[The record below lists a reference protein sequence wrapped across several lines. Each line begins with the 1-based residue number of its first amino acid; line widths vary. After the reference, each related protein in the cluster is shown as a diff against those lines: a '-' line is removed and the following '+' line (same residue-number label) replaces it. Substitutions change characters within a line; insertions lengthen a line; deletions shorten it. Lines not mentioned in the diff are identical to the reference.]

1 MKIIVFLGPPGV
13 GKGTQCSLL
22 STRLGVKHIS
32 TGAIIRQEIA
42 SESEL
47 GLRVKGIVETGHLV
61 DDQSIFSCLE
71 NALTSMQPKHNDIIL
86 LDGIPRNLSQAK
98 DLDLVLN
105 KFSSKV
111 DLVLSLSADLDKLI
125 ERFERRWTCSSCGK
139 IEAIPQQTN
148 IGHFVCTGCGKQ
160 GTMFRRKDDE
170 PETVRKRFT
179 VYQKETLPL
188 ASFYTDKNN
197 LCVIDG
203 LRHPEF
209 VYAEIVSILLRK

>member
-1 MKIIVFLGPPGV
+1 MKVIIFLGPPGV

-22 STRLGVKHIS
+22 SSRLGVKHIS

-42 SESEL
+42 SESAL
-47 GLRVKGIVETGHLV
+47 GLKVKSIVESGHLV
-61 DDQSIFSCLE
+61 DDKSIFDCLE
-71 NALTSMQPKHNDIIL
+71 SALSIMKPKQNDLIL

-98 DLDLVLN
+98 EFDVLIS

-111 DLVLSLSADLDKLI
+111 DLVLSLSADLDKLL

-139 IEAIPQQTN
+139 IDSIAPHTDISNYT
-148 IGHFVCTGCGKQ
+148 CSSCAKS

-170 PETVRKRFT
+170 PETVKRRFT
-179 VYQKETLPL
+179 VYQQETLPL
-188 ASFYTDKNN
+188 VSYYADRNN
-197 LCVIDG
+197 LSIIDG
-203 LRHPEF
+203 LRQPEI

>member
-1 MKIIVFLGPPGV
+1 MKVIIFLGPPGV

-42 SESEL
+42 SESAL
-47 GLRVKGIVETGHLV
+47 GLKVKGIVESGHLV
-61 DDQSIFSCLE
+61 DDKSIFECLDS
-71 NALTSMQPKHNDIIL
+71 ALNTMKLKQSDIIL

-98 DLDLVLN
+98 EFDVLIS

-111 DLVLSLSADLDKLI
+111 DLVISLSAELDKLI
-125 ERFERRWTCSSCGK
+125 ERFARRWTCSSCGK
-139 IEAIPQQTN
+139 IDSIVLGTDMTN
-148 IGHFVCTGCGKQ
+148 YVCNNCEKI

-170 PETVRKRFT
+170 PETVKKRFT
-179 VYQKETLPL
+179 VYQQETEPL
-188 ASFYTDKNN
+188 VSYYADKNN
-197 LCVIDG
+197 LSIIDG
-203 LRHPEF
+203 LCQPEI

>member
-1 MKIIVFLGPPGV
+1 MKVIIFLGPPGV

-22 STRLGVKHIS
+22 SSRLGVKHIS

-42 SESEL
+42 SESAL
-47 GLRVKGIVETGHLV
+47 GLKVKSIVESGHLV
-61 DDQSIFSCLE
+61 DDKSIFECLE
-71 NALTSMQPKHNDIIL
+71 NALAFMKPKENDLIL

-98 DLDLVLN
+98 EFDVLIS

-111 DLVLSLSADLDKLI
+111 DLVLSLSADLDKLL

-139 IEAIPQQTN
+139 IDSIVPQTDISN
-148 IGHFVCTGCGKQ
+148 YICNNCGKL

-170 PETVRKRFT
+170 PETVKKRFT
-179 VYQKETLPL
+179 VYQQETLPL
-188 ASFYTDKNN
+188 VSYYADKNN
-197 LCVIDG
+197 LSIING
-203 LRHPEF
+203 LRQPEI

>member
-1 MKIIVFLGPPGV
+1 MKVIIFLGPPGV

-42 SESEL
+42 SESAL
-47 GLRVKGIVETGHLV
+47 GLRVKSIVEAGHLV
-61 DDQSIFSCLE
+61 DDKSIFECLE
-71 NALTSMQPKHNDIIL
+71 SALSSMNFQNNDLIL

-98 DLDLVLN
+98 EFEVLIG

-111 DLVLSLSADLDKLI
+111 DLVISLSADLNKLL
-125 ERFERRWTCSSCGK
+125 ERFERRWTCSACGK
-139 IEAIPQQTN
+139 IESIAPHTDMS
-148 IGHFVCTGCGKQ
+148 HYACRSCEKT

-170 PETVRKRFT
+170 PETVKRRFA
-179 VYQKETLPL
+179 VYQQETLPL
-188 ASFYTDKNN
+188 VSYYADKNN
-197 LCVIDG
+197 LSIIDG
-203 LRHPEF
+203 LRQPEI